1 MRNPKIHTT
10 LLTMKRSIPCLTQRR
25 AQQMLTFFAAISF
38 AAPILRASPESDADA
53 LLAKMTLDEKVGQ
66 MVQVDMLALKNT
78 ADVRNYFLGSVLSG
92 GDSDPADNRPE
103 TWLKAVMEFR
113 QQALETRLKIP
124 LLYGIDAVH
133 GHNNV
138 LGAVIFPHH
147 VGMGATHDPAL
158 VEKADRVTAEEV
170 AGTGINWAFAP
181 CIAVSRDIRW
191 GRSYESYS
199 QSPDLVAELGAA
211 SIRGFQGDALNKH
224 SVLACA
230 KHFAGD
236 GGTENGKDQGNDVCD
251 EATFRRTYVAP
262 YAAAIKAGVGSIMVS
277 YNSWNG
283 QKMHGNKHLLTDI
296 LKNEMGFQGFLVSDW
311 AAIDQ
316 LSPDYK
322 NDIETSINAGLDM
335 VMIPYGPGDKNSKN
349 NYRAFITDLKD
360 LVATGKVSQDRI
372 DDAVRRILR
381 VKYEMGL
388 FKNTSVDPALTAAIG
403 SPEHREVARKCVG
416 ESLVVLKNANHILP
430 LKKDLKHI
438 TVIGKGA
445 NDIGM
450 QCGGWTIDWQGKTGE
465 VTPGGTTLLA
475 AIKKTVGAGTEVN
488 YSADGSDLKTPDVI
502 IAVVGEEPYAEFKGD
517 RKDLNLAPADSALI
531 AKAKEANVPIVT
543 LLYSGRPLVLGSA
556 LDQSDVFIAAWLPG
570 TEGLGMTD
578 ILFGDRTPTGKLP
591 RLWPANNEQLAV
603 DHVAGKSLFP
613 AGFGLGSEYI
623 SKK

>member
-1 MRNPKIHTT
+1 
-10 LLTMKRSIPCLTQRR
+10 MKRRSDWLTNWQ
-25 AQQMLTFFAAISF
+25 AQQMLTLFVVLSF
-38 AAPILRASPESDADA
+38 TTPMLRASPKSDADA
-53 LLAKMTLDEKVGQ
+53 LLARMTLDEKVGQ
-66 MVQVDMLALKNT
+66 MVQVDMLALKDKT
-78 ADVRNYFLGSVLSG
+78 DVSKYYLGSVLSG

-113 QQALETRLKIP
+113 AQALQTRLKIP

-133 GHNNV
+133 GHNNI

-158 VEKADRVTAEEV
+158 VERADRVTAEEV

-199 QSPDLVAELGAA
+199 QSPELVADMGAA
-211 SIRGFQGDALNKH
+211 SIRGFQGDRLNKS

-251 EATFRRTYVAP
+251 EATFRRIYVAP

-283 QKMHGNKHLLTDI
+283 QKMHGNKHLLTDV
-296 LKNEMGFQGFLVSDW
+296 LKKEMGFRGFLVSDW

-316 LSPDYK
+316 LSPNYK
-322 NDIETSINAGLDM
+322 TAIETSINAGLDM

-349 NYRAFITDLKD
+349 NYREFIADLKD
-360 LVATGKVSQDRI
+360 LVATGKVPQERI
-372 DDAVRRILR
+372 DDAVRRILL

-388 FKNTSVDPALTAAIG
+388 FENGSVDPALTAAIG
-403 SPEHREVARKCVG
+403 SPEHREVARQCVR
-416 ESLVVLKNANHILP
+416 ESLVVLKNANHLLP

-450 QCGGWTIDWQGKTGE
+450 QCGGWTIEWQGKSGE
-465 VTPGGTTLLA
+465 VTTGGTTLLA
-475 AIKKTVGAGTEVN
+475 AIKQTVGAGTEVN
-488 YSADGSDLKTPDVI
+488 YSPDGSNLKSADVV

-517 RKDLNLAPADSALI
+517 RQDLSLAAKDVALI
-531 AKAKEANVPIVT
+531 VRAKTANVPVVT

-556 LDQSDVFIAAWLPG
+556 LDESDVFIAAWLPG

-578 ILFGDRTPTGKLP
+578 ILFGDHAPKGKLP
-591 RLWPANNEQLAV
+591 RLWPANNQQLAV
-603 DHVAGKSLFP
+603 DNVVGKSLFP
-613 AGFGLGSEYI
+613 AGFGLSYEYL
-623 SKK
+623 SRK